1 MATLT
6 PNLSLVKPSSSDN
19 VDINV
24 LNQNF
29 ELIDSAITDL
39 KTDYIISQGVSGRFM
54 YRKYA
59 SGMMECWGNMY
70 HANQNVINTYGNLF
84 YAGLFNVDLPNAFKT
99 IYNITA
105 TVYANNNGLYGA
117 SVRSFTMSSVSYFI
131 FSAKKETNVNI
142 FTQLHVLGTWK

>member
-59 SGMMECWGNMY
+59 SGMMECWGNMN

-105 TVYANNNGLYGA
+105 TVYASNNGLYGA
-117 SVRSFTMSSVSYFI
+117 SVRSFTNSSVAYFI
-131 FSAKKETNVNI
+131 FSAKKETKVNI
-142 FTQLHVLGTWK
+142 FTQLHVLGLWK